1 MAKWVLGLCAAIYVT
16 LLVFGDAPEGE
27 ALATVAEPGEILQD
41 DPLQDEALADA
52 TPTDKAVATLTT
64 ERPATPAAREPETA
78 EVAPLLFPEVNVAT
92 LDVTSITHLQPDPA
106 PLAEPEARLIN
117 IAVTAQDA
125 AQDIAQETAQDTA
138 LYTGLATQSL
148 QTGTQPATAP
158 ATPSN
163 GEGEI
168 WTVTG
173 NTVNLRTEAGT
184 FGAVIGQTRRG
195 DSAEVI
201 ELLDNGWARVFILE
215 SGLEAF
221 MSADFLRREQG

>member
-1 MAKWVLGLCAAIYVT
+1 MYL
-16 LLVFGDAPEGE
+16 
-27 ALATVAEPGEILQD
+27 
-41 DPLQDEALADA
+41 
-52 TPTDKAVATLTT
+52 PTDKAVATLTT
-64 ERPATPAAREPETA
+64 EGSTTPAAREPETA

-92 LDVTSITHLQPDPA
+92 LDVTPITPLQPDPA

-125 AQDIAQETAQDTA
+125 AQDTAQDTA

-148 QTGTQPATAP
+148 QTGTQRATAP